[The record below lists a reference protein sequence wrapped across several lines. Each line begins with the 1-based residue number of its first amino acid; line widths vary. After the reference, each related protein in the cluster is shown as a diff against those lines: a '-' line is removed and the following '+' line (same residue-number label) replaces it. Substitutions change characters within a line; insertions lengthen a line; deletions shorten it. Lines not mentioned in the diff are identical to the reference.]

1 MKKLLALFLVTA
13 MLLAGAGVALAQN
26 QGGMQQGGNTL
37 NIPPAPPRPQP
48 NMQYGNTAR
57 AALIAEGLSQASQG
71 NARLYISEDNIIT
84 VKVYLTQDAS
94 PYDMA
99 GTMANL
105 TYMLASLYSLTEKP
119 NCDIVLKVYD
129 ASNNLIIDA
138 RFNNAKNAFD
148 YFNVPEGVKPSEQQP
163 GTQQPGIQQPGY
175 NQPGYSGSYPMR

>member
-1 MKKLLALFLVTA
+1 MKRLLTLVLIVA
-13 MLLAGAGVALAQN
+13 VLLAGAGLALAQYQGSMP
-26 QGGMQQGGNTL
+26 QGGAGEGNTL

-57 AALIAEGLSQASQG
+57 AALISEGLSQASQG
-71 NARLYISEDNIIT
+71 NARLYISEDNVIT

-105 TYMLASLYSLTEKP
+105 TYMLASCYSLTEKP
-119 NCDIVLKVYD
+119 NSDIVLKVYD
-129 ASNNLIIDA
+129 TSNNLIIDA

-148 YFNVPEGVKPSEQQP
+148 YFNVPEEAQASPGGQAGMQQP
-163 GTQQPGIQQPGY
+163 GTGRV
-175 NQPGYSGSYPMR
+175 PMR